1 LIQNLGTIARS
12 GTKAFM
18 EALSQGTGD
27 FSMIGQFGVGFY
39 SAFLVADKVTVISKC
54 NLDEQ
59 YIWESEAGGH
69 FTVTRDTVNKPI
81 GRGTLIILHLK
92 EEQEEFLNERSIKDL
107 VKKHSQFIQYPI
119 SLLVTK
125 EKEVDDEDEEKEE
138 KIKEE
143 TDEVKNDE
151 DKPKDD
157 TEDQPKIEEV
167 NSDEEEDEEKKDK
180 KKKKKVQTQEWELL
194 NKNKPIWLKKP
205 EEITDKSEYSA
216 FYKSLTNDWEEHL
229 AVKHF
234 HVEGQL
240 EFKSIIYVPK
250 RAPFDL
256 FETKKKLNNIKLYVR
271 RVFIMDNCEDLIPE
285 WLNFVK
291 GLVDSDDLPLNISRE
306 TLQQNKVLKLI
317 KKTLVKK
324 CVELFFEINENKED
338 FEKFYEQFSR
348 NLKYGVH
355 EDSANREKLSEL
367 LRYHSTKSGEKQVSF
382 KEYIARAKEGK
393 DKIYYITGENRKSLE
408 NSPFVEGLKKKGLEV
423 LFMTEAIDE
432 YMMQQLKEFEKFKFV
447 CISKGNLDL
456 NDTEEEKQEKEQ
468 LAEQMKVVCDLVK
481 ETLGEKIEKVEVST
495 RVVNSP
501 CCIVTGEFGW
511 SANMERIMKAQALRN
526 NQMGSYMVS
535 KKTLEIN
542 PTHPIVEKL
551 REKIIEN
558 KNDKTIKD
566 LIWLLFDTALL
577 SSGFALD
584 EPSGFTNRIYRMIKL
599 GLSVKEKEGEEIDEE
614 LPPLDEEV
622 GEEIGGGEENMDE
635 VD

>member
-1 LIQNLGTIARS
+1 
-12 GTKAFM
+12 
-18 EALSQGTGD
+18 
-27 FSMIGQFGVGFY
+27 
-39 SAFLVADKVTVISKC
+39 
-54 NLDEQ
+54 
-59 YIWESEAGGH
+59 
-69 FTVTRDTVNKPI
+69 
-81 GRGTLIILHLK
+81 
-92 EEQEEFLNERSIKDL
+92 
-107 VKKHSQFIQYPI
+107 
-119 SLLVTK
+119 
-125 EKEVDDEDEEKEE
+125 
-138 KIKEE
+138 
-143 TDEVKNDE
+143 
-151 DKPKDD
+151 
-157 TEDQPKIEEV
+157 
-167 NSDEEEDEEKKDK
+167 
-180 KKKKKVQTQEWELL
+180 
-194 NKNKPIWLKKP
+194 
-205 EEITDKSEYSA
+205 
-216 FYKSLTNDWEEHL
+216 
-229 AVKHF
+229 
-234 HVEGQL
+234 
-240 EFKSIIYVPK
+240 
-250 RAPFDL
+250 
-256 FETKKKLNNIKLYVR
+256 
-271 RVFIMDNCEDLIPE
+271 
-285 WLNFVK
+285 
-291 GLVDSDDLPLNISRE
+291 
-306 TLQQNKVLKLI
+306 
-317 KKTLVKK
+317 
-324 CVELFFEINENKED
+324 LFFEINENKED

-382 KEYIARAKEGK
+382 KEYIARAKEGQ